1 MLRQEYQALSE
12 HKIYDTSG
20 STPAISQTAPVAWLK
35 YNYLTGGRS
44 ILWLKEQPFLFAAE
58 LDERREDERHIPPFI
73 HDWRAA
79 ELAADF
85 AGQVVRRC
93 LGGRP
98 VEGETGGS
106 VVEGHVGLVKD
117 GCPLEWCAWDLS

>member
-1 MLRQEYQALSE
+1 VAPPAQHQQLA
-12 HKIYDTSG
+12 KIV
-20 STPAISQTAPVAWLK
+20 PAAWLI
-35 YNYLTGGRS
+35 YSYSTGGRS
-44 ILWLKEQPFLFAAE
+44 IPWLKELPFLFAAE

-85 AGQVVRRC
+85 AGQVVCRC
-93 LGGRP
+93 LGGRS

-106 VVEGHVGLVKD
+106 VVKGHVGLVED
-117 GCPLEWCAWDLS
+117 GCPLEWCAWYLS